1 MFISRYIHWGNL
13 CFVLCY
19 FKASSSIQT
28 EAKQGSAW
36 SRKATTPSWSLTLP
50 CFKRFSAC
58 WRYGCPYANSP
69 DNKKNSP
76 QWPNRQCEVI
86 GARTKRSLRCS
97 FGYTGGGVDEAVDA
111 VTLLMCFRLAHPLL
125 LSLYHQR
132 GLWSY
137 LAHQN
142 YTSFVREGNLN
153 QRKIRGT
160 L

>member
-1 MFISRYIHWGNL
+1 MVCLESQGYNTFLVIDIPLFQKILSLLKIWM
-13 CFVLCY
+13 
-19 FKASSSIQT
+19 SICKFTWQ
-28 EAKQGSAW
+28 Q
-36 SRKATTPSWSLTLP
+36 
-50 CFKRFSAC
+50 
-58 WRYGCPYANSP
+58 
-69 DNKKNSP
+69 KNSP
-76 QWPNRQCEVI
+76 QWPNRECEVI

-153 QRKIRGT
+153 QWLGDDWFIIMTYIYSHMLGGSCAI
-160 L
+160 